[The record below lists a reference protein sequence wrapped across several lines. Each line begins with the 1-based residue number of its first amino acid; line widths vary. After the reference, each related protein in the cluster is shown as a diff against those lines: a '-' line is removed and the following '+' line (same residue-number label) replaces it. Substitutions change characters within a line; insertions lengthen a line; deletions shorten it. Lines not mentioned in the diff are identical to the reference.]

1 MAHFARIDENNIV
14 IDVLVVPDEQE
25 HRGNDFLSNDL
36 GLGGVW
42 VQTSYNTSR
51 GVHLEG
57 GVPFRKNFA
66 GIEYTYDVV
75 RDAFIPPKPYP
86 SWILDENTCWWE
98 TPIPY
103 PNDGKDY
110 YWDEDT
116 VSWIEIVNVI
126 GDTDIVILG
135 DE

>member
-25 HRGNDFLSNDL
+25 HRGNDFLANDL

-42 VQTSYNTSR
+42 VKTSYNTQG

-116 VSWIEIVNVI
+116 VSWIEIANVI
-126 GDTDIVILG
+126 GDTNIVILG